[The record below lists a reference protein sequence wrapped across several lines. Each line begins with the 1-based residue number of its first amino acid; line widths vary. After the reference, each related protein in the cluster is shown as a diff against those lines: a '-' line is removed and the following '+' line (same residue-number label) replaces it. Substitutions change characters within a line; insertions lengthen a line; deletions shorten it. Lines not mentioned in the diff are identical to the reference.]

1 MSVARDG
8 EEEADR
14 IASTAEALAVLLD
27 AGIAP
32 PSAWRHVGRA
42 SPHPLIRRVAALV
55 EAGAPVEDALAREA
69 GGSGRDDGVSAL
81 AAAWIVA
88 VAAGSPLS
96 PALRGAA
103 AALRDRA
110 EVARE
115 VEVALSGPRS
125 TARLVGWLP
134 LVGIGFSLLLGVDVL
149 GVLTGTPVGVGLL
162 GVGAMLAVAGR
173 LWTAALVRRATPR
186 GGIPGLEEELIVIG
200 VGSGLSIERARRLV
214 AEASDRLGLGAA
226 DGAAVDEVLELA
238 ERAGAPAA
246 ELLTS
251 AAQQRRRSARASGRR
266 AAADLGV
273 RLLLPLALCVLPS
286 FLLLGV
292 APMVLGLISSTVEGF

>member
-1 MSVARDG
+1 MSVGRDG

-14 IASTAEALAVLLD
+14 IASAAEALAVLLD

-42 SPHPLIRRVAALV
+42 SPHPLIRRVVALV

-214 AEASDRLGLGAA
+214 AEASDRLGLDTA
-226 DGAAVDEVLELA
+226 DGAAVDEALELA

>member
-1 MSVARDG
+1 MSRLRDR
-8 EEEADR
+8 EEEAER
-14 IASTAEALAVLLD
+14 IASAAEGLAVLLD

-32 PSAWRHVGRA
+32 SSAWRHVGRA
-42 SPHPLIRRVAALV
+42 SLHPVIRQVAARIEGGSAVEDALTA
-55 EAGAPVEDALAREA
+55 EAGAP
-69 GGSGRDDGVSAL
+69 GRDGGVAALSAV
-81 AAAWIVA
+81 WSVA

-134 LVGIGFSLLLGVDVL
+134 LVGLGFSLLLGVDVL
-149 GVLTGTPVGVGLL
+149 GVLTGSPIGLGLL
-162 GVGAMLAVAGR
+162 GAGGALGVVGRV
-173 LWTAALVRRATPR
+173 WTAALVRRSTPR
-186 GGIPGLEEELIVIG
+186 GGVPGLEEELIVIALS
-200 VGSGLSIERARRLV
+200 SGLSIERSRRLA
-214 AEASDRLGLGAA
+214 AETFGMAELATAESS
-226 DGAAVDEVLELA
+226 AVDGVLELA

-246 ELLTS
+246 ELLAS
-251 AAQQRRRSARASGRR
+251 AAEQHRRSARASGRR

>member
-14 IASTAEALAVLLD
+14 IASAAEALAVLLD

-42 SPHPLIRRVAALV
+42 SPHPLIRRVVALV

-214 AEASDRLGLGAA
+214 AEASDRLGLDTA

>member
-42 SPHPLIRRVAALV
+42 SPHPLIRRVVALV

-162 GVGAMLAVAGR
+162 GVGAMLAVVGR

>member
-1 MSVARDG
+1 MSRSHDG

-14 IASTAEALAVLLD
+14 VASAAEGLAVLLD

-32 PSAWRHVGRA
+32 ASAWGHVGRA
-42 SPHPLIRRVAALV
+42 SPHLLIRQVAARID
-55 EAGAPVEDALAREA
+55 AGSSVEDALTAEAVASARD
-69 GGSGRDDGVSAL
+69 GGVSAL
-81 AAAWIVA
+81 AAAWNVA

-110 EVARE
+110 EVVRE
-115 VEVALSGPRS
+115 VDVALSGPRS

-134 LVGIGFSLLLGVDVL
+134 LVGVGFSLLLGVDVL
-149 GVLTGTPVGVGLL
+149 GVLTGSPLGVGLL
-162 GVGAMLAVAGR
+162 GAGAVLAGVGR

-186 GGIPGLEEELIVIG
+186 GEVPGLEEELIVIA
-200 VGSGLSIERARRLV
+200 VNSGLSIERSRRLA
-214 AEASDRLGLGAA
+214 AEASGKAGLATV
-226 DGAAVDEVLELA
+226 DGSAVDEVLALA

-246 ELLTS
+246 ELLAS
-251 AAQQRRRSARASGRR
+251 AAEQRRRSARASGRR

>member
-1 MSVARDG
+1 MSRLRDR
-8 EEEADR
+8 EDEADR
-14 IASTAEALAVLLD
+14 IASAAEGLAVLLD

-32 PSAWRHVGRA
+32 SSAWRHVGRA
-42 SPHPLIRRVAALV
+42 SPHPVVRQVAARI
-55 EAGAPVEDALAREA
+55 EGGSTVEDALAAEA
-69 GGSGRDDGVSAL
+69 GVSGSDGGVAALSAV
-81 AAAWIVA
+81 WRVA

-134 LVGIGFSLLLGVDVL
+134 LVGLGFSLLLGVDVL
-149 GVLTGTPVGVGLL
+149 GVLTGSPVGLGLL
-162 GVGAMLAVAGR
+162 GAGGALGVVGR
-173 LWTAALVRRATPR
+173 IWTAALVRRATPR
-186 GGIPGLEEELIVIG
+186 GGVPGLEEELIVIALS
-200 VGSGLSIERARRLV
+200 SGLSIERSRRLA
-214 AEASDRLGLGAA
+214 AEAFGMAELGTAESS
-226 DGAAVDEVLELA
+226 AVDGVLELA

-246 ELLTS
+246 ELLAS
-251 AAQQRRRSARASGRR
+251 AAEQHRRSARASGRR

>member
-14 IASTAEALAVLLD
+14 IASAAEALAVLLD

-214 AEASDRLGLGAA
+214 AEASDRLGLDTA

>member
-14 IASTAEALAVLLD
+14 IASAAEALAVLLD

-162 GVGAMLAVAGR
+162 GVGAMLAVGGR

-214 AEASDRLGLGAA
+214 AEASDGLGLGAA

-251 AAQQRRRSARASGRR
+251 AAQQCRRSARASGRR
-266 AAADLGV
+266 AATDLGV